1 MMAKTNTKN
10 RRTKKSSTALSR
22 TSIFASSANAVRRVD
37 TPELNVE
44 VVYVRSVRSNE
55 FNAMRAMSMSNGQ
68 IKEDEILARLVTLTA
83 CDAQGKRLFQDDDW
97 QRVNA
102 LPIAPVFRIF
112 RAAMKLNNISDED
125 VKEIAKNLPKTPSF
139 DSG

>member
-1 MMAKTNTKN
+1 MMAKTNTKKKP
-10 RRTKKSSTALSR
+10 TKKSNTALSR
-22 TSIFASSANAVRRVD
+22 TSIFASSANAIRRVD
-37 TPELNVE
+37 TPELGGD
-44 VVYVRSVRSNE
+44 VYVRSVRASE

-68 IKEDEILARLVTLTA
+68 VKEDEIMARLVTLTA
-83 CDAQGKRLFQDDDW
+83 CDAKGKRLFQDDDY

-112 RAAMKLNNISDED
+112 RAAMKLNNISDDD
-125 VKEIAKNLPKTPSF
+125 VEEMAKNSRTTPSL